1 MERSSTVSEGSMYD
15 STPAA
20 DTGTVAPST
29 PREQAPA
36 SNAPSSAPGIGIG
49 SGAGSAA
56 QVTGSGAQ
64 PQQQTPQS
72 GDQKQSGSGVEPVT
86 PSQPQTPPN
95 TDEAINKLA
104 ETMISRMASVQQ
116 KQAPKAEGRAAMTA
130 EQIEA
135 LRPVRVNAQML
146 QAIGFEEPTPE
157 QIKGFQA
164 MLDATVVHAA
174 HVAAYVNEQRI
185 QEQVSQFTPIV
196 SRYQQQMQQE
206 QTADFFKS
214 NADLEKY
221 PRFVAAA
228 ASRVSP
234 TKPDGSPKSYKE
246 AADEVAALTRSML
259 SEVGISSSQANAN
272 PSAAP
277 VQTGVPSMPSL
288 SGSGRSTSGSSGTG
302 KSNNPDADIYS

>member
-1 MERSSTVSEGSMYD
+1 MELSSSVNEGSMYD

-20 DTGTVAPST
+20 DTGASIPS
-29 PREQAPA
+29 EQ
-36 SNAPSSAPGIGIG
+36 APGIGIG

-72 GDQKQSGSGVEPVT
+72 GDQKQSGSEVEPAT

-116 KQAPKAEGRAAMTA
+116 KQAQNAEGRAALTP

-185 QEQVSQFTPIV
+185 QEQVQQFAPIV
-196 SRYQQQMQQE
+196 SRYQQQLQQE
-206 QTADFFKS
+206 QTASFFKA

-259 SEVGISSSQANAN
+259 AEVGITSSQANAN

-302 KSNNPDADIYS
+302 KSNNPDADIYN

>member
-20 DTGTVAPST
+20 DTGASAAST
-29 PREQAPA
+29 PSEQAPA
-36 SNAPSSAPGIGIG
+36 SNAPLSAPGIGIG
-49 SGAGSAA
+49 SE
-56 QVTGSGAQ
+56 SGAK
-64 PQQQTPQS
+64 PQQQTPLS
-72 GDQKQSGSGVEPVT
+72 DDPKTIGSVAAPAT

-116 KQAPKAEGRAAMTA
+116 KQAPKAEGRAAMTP

-146 QAIGFEEPTPE
+146 QAIGFEDPTPE
-157 QIKGFQA
+157 QIKGFQM

-214 NADLEKY
+214 NTDLEKY

-246 AADEVAALTRSML
+246 AADEVATLTRSML
-259 SEVGISSSQANAN
+259 SEVGINSSQANAS

-277 VQTGVPSMPSL
+277 VQSGVPSMPAL

>member
-1 MERSSTVSEGSMYD
+1 VVEPT
-15 STPAA
+15 
-20 DTGTVAPST
+20 APS
-29 PREQAPA
+29 QL
-36 SNAPSSAPGIGIG
+36 
-49 SGAGSAA
+49 
-56 QVTGSGAQ
+56 
-64 PQQQTPQS
+64 QS
-72 GDQKQSGSGVEPVT
+72 
-86 PSQPQTPPN
+86 PPN

-116 KQAPKAEGRAAMTA
+116 KQAPKAEGRAAMTP

-157 QIKGFQA
+157 QIKGFQM

-185 QEQVSQFTPIV
+185 QERVQEFSPIV

-214 NADLEKY
+214 NTDLEKY

-246 AADEVAALTRSML
+246 AADEVATLTRSML
-259 SEVGISSSQANAN
+259 SEVGINSSQANAS

-277 VQTGVPSMPSL
+277 VQSGVPSMPSL